1 MSTQVASSSSKSI
14 SRIPEGVLGIY
25 PNKWQRKF
33 LAERWRHMTPEE
45 QLVVRASR
53 TKRGIRC
60 YVCNSPGVFR
70 ENCPNGCQSP
80 PPTPRPGDSDDS
92 SDEEE
97 NQKKEEEEARQKR
110 EQEEAEAEKR
120 REAERGPTAVF
131 WGSSGA
137 EKAKEEASL
146 TIYEMRQKLD
156 FVKLRAESTELVGTM
171 RKKDEETVKGDFAFF
186 EQATE
191 SYARN
196 AAELTLH
203 QLMRRMMRLVEKELL
218 QNATKLE
225 SSFDTTLLVPP
236 FEREGKTFYPEE
248 FLKNPEYR
256 EYFFKKNANK
266 GLKKAHQHQG
276 RLRPSDDLDSVFRG
290 PSTKDDFLYKTR
302 PNAGES
308 IHAKNTWK
316 SVYGQYDFLANSDP
330 SLAAK
335 QRRLEKIFHEQ
346 GQWIRLQKQNMEF
359 RNDRFEHL
367 IFILRRELEKEH
379 AREAKVLLTD
389 TSVHSNA
396 AKDSAVDVF
405 QERLQAVDLMTHVL
419 ETYRFTAG
427 GEEADFLLYCM
438 HQWQEILQKK
448 KVLGVRQS
456 QVRRVGK
463 KRRTAAAAATAAVQ
477 AAGGL
482 DGSDADDDDGDDDD
496 GDATDAA
503 KATATAAGASSD
515 AVDDGDDADAA
526 DFLQSL
532 QRAAEQEKKDKAAR
546 EEKKRQQQQRQQQ
559 QGGVRD
565 LVAAENPYYHDL
577 KFLEAVKKKE
587 RRLFEKSKTGRVF
600 TAQSHRE
607 AEAEAEKKRN
617 DRRKALES
625 MTLTSPLSPHATMAQ
640 SSATAS
646 ASAVALPSMDEI
658 LSMAKEHSDRV
669 AERDERLKEQQR
681 RFEERTKEHDP
692 KVPHRFVHP
701 RERDAQRIAQREAA
715 FRHAQLG
722 NRIRKG
728 NDDDHAHAL
737 PALIPIPRAFDGN
750 SQSIS
755 HTAQNIIYGLKK
767 DMVLSDLGYSPQT
780 AVPLYVRTTLVE
792 KEGTSK
798 NGDPTQD
805 ELALDRRYSHYL
817 GRPMIRF
824 NNPAS
829 STLPS
834 SSAGSSTATTS
845 TATMRHG
852 TAGIAAADGDGDVD
866 GDGSWVEDLTALNFA
881 SSVSTTLPAHSTSLL
896 TASPSKAESLLSLRP
911 PPSAVASTSLGASPS
926 PSRRSAHPK
935 LYLPP
940 RDHHHPQAPLPPEA
954 LHDHSDGYSVHSG
967 SGASSAASSATES
980 RLWQSAPHHHAAPL
994 SPHRAI
1000 GVRHSSDKR
1009 LPSSSASVASQASS
1023 QASSQGM
1030 HGYLVMKKT
1039 TAADAA
1045 AAADRHLTAAQRQQK
1060 EKEEEKQRK
1069 HFEKKYNPLT
1079 KSLVRMVFTN
1089 PQPTLDDLKYLDD
1102 DF

>member
-1 MSTQVASSSSKSI
+1 
-14 SRIPEGVLGIY
+14 
-25 PNKWQRKF
+25 
-33 LAERWRHMTPEE
+33 MTPEE

-97 NQKKEEEEARQKR
+97 KRKKEEEEAQTKIK
-110 EQEEAEAEKR
+110 QEEAEAEKR
-120 REAERGPTAVF
+120 QEAERGPKAVF

-137 EKAKEEASL
+137 EKAKEEAPL

-171 RKKDEETVKGDFAFF
+171 RQKDEATVKGDFAFF

-225 SSFDTTLLVPP
+225 SAFDTTLLVPP

-248 FLKNPEYR
+248 FLKNAEYR

-290 PSTKDDFLYKTR
+290 SSTKDDFLYKTR

-367 IFILRRELEKEH
+367 IFILRREMEKEH

-389 TSVHSNA
+389 TSVHGNA

-405 QERLQAVDLMTHVL
+405 QERLQAVDMMTHVL

-463 KRRTAAAAATAAVQ
+463 KRRTTTTAAAATNAAL
-477 AAGGL
+477 AGGG
-482 DGSDADDDDGDDDD
+482 DGSDGDDDS
-496 GDATDAA
+496 DAVKTNA
-503 KATATAAGASSD
+503 KATTTAAAAG
-515 AVDDGDDADAA
+515 VDADAGGDGDGDGDE

-546 EEKKRQQQQRQQQ
+546 EEKKRLQQQRQQQ

-587 RRLFEKSKTGRVF
+587 QRLFEKSKTGQVF
-600 TAQSHRE
+600 TAQAHRE

-625 MTLTSPLSPHATMAQ
+625 MTLTSPLNPHATAA
-640 SSATAS
+640 SATTTATS
-646 ASAVALPSMDEI
+646 STVALPSMDEI

-669 AERDERLKEQQR
+669 AERDERLKEQQC

-692 KVPHRFVHP
+692 KVAHRFVHP
-701 RERDAQRIAQREAA
+701 RERDAQRIAQREEA
-715 FRHAQLG
+715 FRHAELG

-737 PALIPIPRAFDGN
+737 PALIPIPQAFDGN

-755 HTAQNIIYGLKK
+755 YTAQNIIYGLKK

-792 KEGTSK
+792 TEGTSK

-829 STLPS
+829 STVPAS
-834 SSAGSSTATTS
+834 STS
-845 TATMRHG
+845 TAMVTG
-852 TAGIAAADGDGDVD
+852 STNKSLAGGVASFAAGNGD
-866 GDGSWVEDLTALNFA
+866 DGSWVEDLTALNFA
-881 SSVSTTLPAHSTSLL
+881 SSASTTLHGHTTSLV
-896 TASPSKAESLLSLRP
+896 TTSPSKAESLLSLRP
-911 PPSAVASTSLGASPS
+911 PPTAVTAASSSSSSSGALSS

-940 RDHHHPQAPLPPEA
+940 RDHRHPQVPLPAEA
-954 LHDHSDGYSVHSG
+954 LHEHSDGYSVHSG
-967 SGASSAASSATES
+967 SGASSAASSAVGS

-994 SPHRAI
+994 SPHRTI
-1000 GVRHSSDKR
+1000 GVRHSSDKT
-1009 LPSSSASVASQASS
+1009 LPSSSASVASLASHASS

-1045 AAADRHLTAAQRQQK
+1045 AAATAAAERHLTAAQRQQK

-1069 HFEKKYNPLT
+1069 LLEKKYNPLT

-1089 PQPTLDDLKYLDD
+1089 PQPTLDDLKYLDG

>member
-1 MSTQVASSSSKSI
+1 MS
-14 SRIPEGVLGIY
+14 
-25 PNKWQRKF
+25 
-33 LAERWRHMTPEE
+33 PEE
-45 QLVVRASR
+45 RLVVRASR

-97 NQKKEEEEARQKR
+97 KRKKEEEEAQKKK
-110 EQEEAEAEKR
+110 EQEDAEAEKR
-120 REAERGPTAVF
+120 REAERGPKAAF

-137 EKAKEEASL
+137 EKAKEEAPL

-156 FVKLRAESTELVGTM
+156 FVKLRVESTELVGSM

-225 SSFDTTLLVPP
+225 SAFDTTLLVPP

-266 GLKKAHQHQG
+266 GLKQAHRHQG
-276 RLRPSDDLDSVFRG
+276 RLRPSDDLDAAFRG

-367 IFILRRELEKEH
+367 IFILRREMEKEH
-379 AREAKVLLTD
+379 ARETKVLLTD
-389 TSVHSNA
+389 TTVHGNA

-405 QERLQAVDLMTHVL
+405 QDRLQAVDLMTHVL

-438 HQWQEILQKK
+438 RQWHEILQKK

-463 KRRTAAAAATAAVQ
+463 KRRPTVAAAVAAATNAAQV
-477 AAGGL
+477 GG
-482 DGSDADDDDGDDDD
+482 DGGSDGDDD
-496 GDATDAA
+496 
-503 KATATAAGASSD
+503 SD
-515 AVDDGDDADAA
+515 AVDVAKATTAAGIDGGDGGGDGDGAA
-526 DFLQSL
+526 PDDFLQSL

-559 QGGVRD
+559 QGGMRD
-565 LVAAENPYYHDL
+565 LIAAENPYYHDL

-587 RRLFEKSKTGRVF
+587 QRLFEKSKTGQVF
-600 TAQSHRE
+600 TAQAHRE

-625 MTLTSPLSPHATMAQ
+625 MTLTSPLTPQAATT
-640 SSATAS
+640 ATATGTATA
-646 ASAVALPSMDEI
+646 ASTVALPSMDEI

-692 KVPHRFVHP
+692 KVAHRFVHP
-701 RERDAQRIAQREAA
+701 RERDAQRIAQREEA
-715 FRHAQLG
+715 FRHAELG

-737 PALIPIPRAFDGN
+737 PALIPIPQAFDGN

-755 HTAQNIIYGLKK
+755 YTAQNIIYGLKK
-767 DMVLSDLGYSPQT
+767 DMVLSDLGYAPQT

-792 KEGTSK
+792 TEGTSK

-829 STLPS
+829 STVPAS
-834 SSAGSSTATTS
+834 TNTATASSTVKS
-845 TATMRHG
+845 TA
-852 TAGIAAADGDGDVD
+852 AGIAAFAAGDGE
-866 GDGSWVEDLTALNFA
+866 DGSWVEDLTALNFA
-881 SSVSTTLPAHSTSLL
+881 SSASTTLHGHTTSLL
-896 TASPSKAESLLSLRP
+896 TTSPSKAESLLSLRP
-911 PPSAVASTSLGASPS
+911 PPTAVTAASVGASSS

-940 RDHHHPQAPLPPEA
+940 RDHHHPQAPLPADA
-954 LHDHSDGYSVHSG
+954 LHEQSDGYSVYSG
-967 SGASSAASSATES
+967 SGASSAASSATGS
-980 RLWQSAPHHHAAPL
+980 RLWQSAPHQAAPL
-994 SPHRAI
+994 SPHRTI
-1000 GVRHSSDKR
+1000 GLRHSSDKK
-1009 LPSSSASVASQASS
+1009 LPSSSASVASLGSHAST

-1045 AAADRHLTAAQRQQK
+1045 AAATAAAERHLTAAQRQQK

-1069 HFEKKYNPLT
+1069 QLEKKYNPLT